1 MPSIL
6 VSKWARIY
14 AKQFKSKI
22 KLLPRPVT
30 EKLSISIDFRR
41 YMSSQ
46 ATQSFVGKK
55 PSAKSVC
62 VMLNAGVKR
71 GSLSR
76 YAHLCLVN
84 MVQ

>member
-1 MPSIL
+1 MSI
-6 VSKWARIY
+6 IM
-14 AKQFKSKI
+14 
-22 KLLPRPVT
+22 LLPQPYT
-30 EKLSISIDFRR
+30 EKLSLTNDFRP

-46 ATQSFVGKK
+46 AKQSFVGKK